1 MRWGALIAVMG
12 SMLFWPAQALAGPMP
27 LPGGDAGTVEA
38 QDPSAAEPLKSSPF
52 ERRAAQWHE
61 TGEFA
66 GPTWNCVG
74 QYPEELG
81 RAWAGWFGDLG
92 VTPTT
97 NQIYYVKAGWGVS
110 GFPCGGG
117 ARVHV
122 EMVLPAYTKLA
133 ISQQTPVRCFY
144 DGLQSPE
151 LREFNQDC
159 PQNPGT
165 GWNGGPSFDPP
176 GEVAWPTATG
186 TLFEIWVPVKTT
198 QHLNGLTPPDPQPCY
213 TCLYVGAW
221 MIDGYNSPWVY
232 PKMPI
237 YVAGSGGPPPD
248 PSVNYP
254 APATSG
260 PNTVGPGTSEVLY
273 DTGQKVI
280 VARLYANTFTEG
292 TGGEAQFEMGNKE
305 GEYNSKGNPIAIPT
319 GGNWQAYEDWGM
331 TPGRLYHWRLCYK
344 PTSGDKV
351 CGADQ
356 TINAPP
362 ETGIA
367 DSKINKSKRKATF
380 FFGAPQVQNMTFT
393 FQCKLD
399 SEKFKPCESGKKYS
413 RLAKGKHSFSVRA
426 VDQDGHADATPAKE
440 TFKL

>member
-1 MRWGALIAVMG
+1 MRWGALIAVAG
-12 SMLFWPAQALAGPMP
+12 SLLFWPAQALAGPEA
-27 LPGGDAGTVEA
+27 LPGGEAGTIEA
-38 QDPSAAEPLKSSPF
+38 QDPSAPGAPDDARSS
-52 ERRAAQWHE
+52 ERRAESWHE
-61 TGEFA
+61 LGEFA
-66 GPTWNCVG
+66 GPTYNCVG

-81 RAWAGWFGDLG
+81 RAWGGWYGDIGL
-92 VTPTT
+92 TPTT

-144 DGLQSPE
+144 DGLNSE
-151 LREFNQDC
+151 FHEFNQDC

-198 QHLNGLTPPDPQPCY
+198 QPLNGLTPPEPQPCH

-221 MIDGYNSPWVY
+221 MIDGNNSPWVY
-232 PKMPI
+232 PKVPI
-237 YVAGSGGPPPD
+237 YVAGSGGPTPD

-254 APATSG
+254 APAAGSVQY
-260 PNTVGPGTSEVLY
+260 NTGLQMVT
-273 DTGQKVI
+273 
-280 VARLYANTFTEG
+280 ARLYGNVFTEG
-292 TGGEAQFEMGNKE
+292 TGGTAQFEMGNKE
-305 GEYNSKGNPIAIPT
+305 GEYNAIGEIINIPT
-319 GGNWQAYEDWGM
+319 GGNWQAYEDWQM
-331 TPGRLYHWRLCYK
+331 APGHLYHWRLCYK
-344 PTSGDKV
+344 PAGESKV
-351 CGADQ
+351 CGPDQ
-356 TINAPP
+356 TVNAPP

-367 DSKINKSKRKATF
+367 AIKIKKSKRKATF
-380 FFGAPQVQNMTFT
+380 FPSATGVPNMTTT
-393 FQCKLD
+393 FECRMDKG
-399 SEKFKPCESGKKYS
+399 KFKPCVSGEDGVTYS
-413 RLAKGKHSFSVRA
+413 RLAKGRHTFFVRA